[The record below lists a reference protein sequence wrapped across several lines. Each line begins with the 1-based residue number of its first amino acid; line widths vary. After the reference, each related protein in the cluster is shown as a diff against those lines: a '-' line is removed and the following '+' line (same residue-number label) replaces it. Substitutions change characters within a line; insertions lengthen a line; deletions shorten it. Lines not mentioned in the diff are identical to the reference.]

1 MEISHLQFVDD
12 AFDLLSSK
20 KQVLINYRRLLD
32 CFSIMTCLNINYSKY
47 ALIPLGCEEGLVDEI
62 GRELRC
68 FVVALLITYLGI
80 PFGENPRKEKNL
92 ETCLGES

>member
-1 MEISHLQFVDD
+1 M
-12 AFDLLSSK
+12 
-20 KQVLINYRRLLD
+20 
-32 CFSIMTCLNINYSKY
+32 
-47 ALIPLGCEEGLVDEI
+47 DEI

-68 FVVALLITYLGI
+68 FVVALLITHLGI